1 MHPVPGVLGQWRWP
15 KNPDTI
21 WYSKNPDTIWYSK
34 IKRKIRP
41 PHPVAMGNKR
51 SGNNFK
57 FEDDV

>member
-15 KNPDTI
+15 
-21 WYSKNPDTIWYSK
+21 KNPDTIWYSK